1 MAEVFKQDI
10 VYRRGKQPSV
20 SRIDFSST
28 TISAFAK
35 VIKDFIHFKVY
46 PGFKGMIYA
55 SYNKG
60 LQTIIQRN
68 ETLKDGVIDYGLPIF
83 NYDIQL
89 EGISAE
95 GNSYWRN
102 SSLMVNPAKA
112 IYAPFYQN
120 KDIEMR
126 IVYRRMKG
134 TIPINIYCS
143 SQPEEFDI
151 QMAFTDAFQSG
162 NRWIVLPIR
171 TYTIIPSE
179 FLFRDVDGK
188 SMTVS
193 IKENEILQD
202 FIRPI
207 NRREYFVYTN
217 SAPIVKLT
225 SLSPSNSLYGG
236 TSLPEFLLS
245 GNLEFEL
252 EIPQYV
258 MTHSVS
264 WKVDI
269 QLNVGF
275 DYYDDEKYLNRVF
288 GDIRPKECYGD
299 VIVCDNGKVLGQNN
313 IIIDEDDTSEISF
326 DVLYPNPRSFVPT
339 DKNLVYYVSTPN
351 GILDNSGFD
360 VVCEDGIFK
369 IKFIDKS
376 SNQPI
381 NFQKNDILKIYV
393 FEPNK
398 KEDFRDVKE

>member
-134 TIPINIYCS
+134 TIPINI
-143 SQPEEFDI
+143 
-151 QMAFTDAFQSG
+151 
-162 NRWIVLPIR
+162 
-171 TYTIIPSE
+171 
-179 FLFRDVDGK
+179 
-188 SMTVS
+188 
-193 IKENEILQD
+193 
-202 FIRPI
+202 
-207 NRREYFVYTN
+207 
-217 SAPIVKLT
+217 SA
-225 SLSPSNSLYGG
+225 YA
-236 TSLPEFLLS
+236 
-245 GNLEFEL
+245 
-252 EIPQYV
+252 
-258 MTHSVS
+258 
-264 WKVDI
+264 
-269 QLNVGF
+269 
-275 DYYDDEKYLNRVF
+275 
-288 GDIRPKECYGD
+288 
-299 VIVCDNGKVLGQNN
+299 
-313 IIIDEDDTSEISF
+313 
-326 DVLYPNPRSFVPT
+326 
-339 DKNLVYYVSTPN
+339 
-351 GILDNSGFD
+351 
-360 VVCEDGIFK
+360 
-369 IKFIDKS
+369 
-376 SNQPI
+376 
-381 NFQKNDILKIYV
+381 
-393 FEPNK
+393 
-398 KEDFRDVKE
+398 